1 MFVSWTS
8 GDRIVLKANP
18 DYYKG
23 KPAID
28 TLVFRVIPEGVNR
41 TIALE
46 TKEADIA
53 YDIDPIDHDMVK
65 HHSNLTLLQ
74 KSALTMNY
82 LGFNTEKAP
91 LNKKEFRQGC
101 K

>member
-1 MFVSWTS
+1 MSEKAVKAAGDNYGQHPIGTGHSCWFLVSA
-8 GDRIVLKANP
+8 DRIVLKANP

-74 KSALTMNY
+74 NQL
-82 LGFNTEKAP
+82 
-91 LNKKEFRQGC
+91 
-101 K
+101 